1 MVKKITNGFE
11 QLGSNTAI
19 SEMIV
24 FMNDTY
30 KEDVLPKEYAE
41 GFVKLLNPIAPHIT
55 EEMWERLGHDK
66 TIAFEPWPTYDEAKT
81 IDNIIS
87 IGV

>member
-11 QLGSNTAI
+11 KLGFNTAI

-24 FMNDTY
+24 FTNDTY
-30 KEDVLPKEYAE
+30 KEDVFPKEYAE
-41 GFVKLLNPIAPHIT
+41 GFIKLLNPICSNIT
-55 EEMWERLGHDK
+55 EEIYKQLGHDN
-66 TIAFEPWPTYDEAKT
+66 TISFEVWPTYDEAKT

>member
-30 KEDVLPKEYAE
+30 KEDVIPKE
-41 GFVKLLNPIAPHIT
+41 
-55 EEMWERLGHDK
+55 
-66 TIAFEPWPTYDEAKT
+66 
-81 IDNIIS
+81 
-87 IGV
+87 